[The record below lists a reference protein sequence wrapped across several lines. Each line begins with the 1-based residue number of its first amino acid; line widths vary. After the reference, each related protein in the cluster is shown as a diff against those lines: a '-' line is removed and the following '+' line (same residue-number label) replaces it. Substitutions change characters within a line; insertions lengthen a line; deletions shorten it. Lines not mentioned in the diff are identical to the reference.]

1 MSHAPRVAVAVLAVA
16 TALLVAL
23 VGPLILFNPWFVSL
37 EQQRAGTALLL
48 GASQPQ
54 VDAATGK
61 ILLDLW
67 TGGDFV
73 VRLVEGGPAVLDAS
87 ERSHMADVGGLVR
100 LLGLIALLATVAGL
114 VAGRALRGRPRS
126 IGAGLLAGAGLV
138 GTLAV
143 VAGIVFAVAFD
154 AAFIAFHQLFFR
166 EGTYLFG
173 PDSMLIRFFPE
184 AFWYEA
190 SLIAGAVIVVS
201 AVAVSV
207 AGWRLL
213 HAVDAPAG

>member
-1 MSHAPRVAVAVLAVA
+1 MNPGPRLAVGVLAVA

-37 EQQRAGTALLL
+37 EQQRAGAALLL
-48 GASQPQ
+48 GAAQPQ
-54 VDAATGK
+54 VDAATAR

-73 VRLVEGGPAVLDAS
+73 VHLVEGGPPVLDAF

-100 LLGLIALLATVAGL
+100 LLGLVALLAIVAG
-114 VAGRALRGRPRS
+114 VIAGRALRGRPRS

-138 GTLAV
+138 GMLAV
-143 VAGIVFAVAFD
+143 VAALVFAVAFD
-154 AAFIAFHQLFFR
+154 AAFLAFHQLLFR

-184 AFWYEA
+184 ALWYEA
-190 SLIAGAVIVVS
+190 SLIAGAVIVIS
-201 AVAVSV
+201 AIAVSV
-207 AGWRLL
+207 AGWRLVRT
-213 HAVDAPAG
+213 VDPPLA

>member
-1 MSHAPRVAVAVLAVA
+1 MSPATRVAVIVLALA
-16 TALLVAL
+16 TATLVAL

-37 EQQRAGTALLL
+37 EQQRAGAAALL

-67 TGGDFV
+67 TRGDFM

-87 ERSHMADVGGLVR
+87 ERSHMADVGALVR
-100 LLGLIALLATVAGL
+100 LLGLVAVAAMLAGL

-126 IGAGLLAGAGLV
+126 IGAGLLSGAGLV
-138 GTLAV
+138 GVLAL
-143 VAGIVFAVAFD
+143 VAAVVFAVAFD

-173 PDSMLIRFFPE
+173 PESTLIRFFPE

-190 SLIAGAVIVVS
+190 SLIAGAVIVAS
-201 AVAVSV
+201 AVAVSI

-213 HAVDAPAG
+213 RAPDAREG

>member
-1 MSHAPRVAVAVLAVA
+1 MSPAPRVAVVLLALA

-23 VGPLILFNPWFVSL
+23 VGPLILFNPWFVSF
-37 EQQRAGTALLL
+37 EQQRAGAAVLL

-54 VDAATGK
+54 VDAATGR

-100 LLGLIALLATVAGL
+100 LLGIVALAAIVVGL
-114 VAGRALRGRPRS
+114 FAGRALRGRPRA

-138 GTLAV
+138 GALAV
-143 VAGIVFAVAFD
+143 VAAIVFAVAFD

-173 PDSMLIRFFPE
+173 PESTLIRFFPE

-190 SLIAGAVIVVS
+190 SLIAGAVIVAS

-207 AGWRLL
+207 SGWRLL
-213 HAVDAPAG
+213 RTTDDPAG